1 MSKIDYSKL
10 TRVGKCN
17 ICTISLWKEAG
28 NAPTVMPCYIEGCP
42 YMAKNKRGIFEPF
55 VPVKALPAS

>member
-10 TRVGKCN
+10 TRVGKCE

-28 NAPTVMPCYIEGCP
+28 NGPAIMPCYAEGCP
-42 YMAKNKRGIFEPF
+42 YSARSKKAITAIMN
-55 VPVKALPAS
+55 PVAALPAP